1 LLLDRSPV
9 GAMGETL
16 AGFIIDGRFLLEQ
29 RVGRGGMGEV
39 YRARDRWTGQVIA
52 LKILTGHTD
61 RHIERFAHESEL
73 LARLRHPAI
82 VAYLGNG
89 LAAPRR
95 PYLAMEWLE
104 GEELASLLRR
114 GRLAPADAFAVLCR
128 VADALAFVHARG
140 VVHRD
145 IKPSN
150 LFVVRG
156 RVAGLKLIDLGI
168 ALAGACVETAPVTG
182 SAVLGTP
189 GYMAPEQV
197 RCHVEIGPPADLFA
211 LGCVVYECLIGR
223 RAFAGEHA
231 GAVQAK
237 VLLDD
242 LPPVGSICPD
252 VPPGLEA
259 LLARMLSKDP
269 AERPEDGAALCA
281 ELDALAGED
290 FAHLP
295 GTLVALPEVEDDTQ
309 AVTLAV
315 PDDSATQAA

>member
-1 LLLDRSPV
+1 V
-9 GAMGETL
+9 GGTRETL
-16 AGFIIDGRFLLEQ
+16 EGFLIDGRFLLGR

-39 YRARDRWTGQVIA
+39 YRARDRMTDQVIA
-52 LKILTGHTD
+52 LKILTGQTD
-61 RHIERFAHESEL
+61 RHIERFARETEL
-73 LARLRHPAI
+73 LDRLRHPAI

-114 GRLAPADAFAVLCR
+114 GRLAPADAFAALCR

-168 ALAGACVETAPVTG
+168 ALEGPHDRAALAEGG
-182 SAVLGTP
+182 GLLGTP

-197 RCHVEIGPPADLFA
+197 RCQVEIGPPADLFA
-211 LGCVVYECLIGR
+211 LGCVVYECLTGR
-223 RAFAGEHA
+223 RAFAGDHA
-231 GAVQAK
+231 AAVQAK

-242 LPPVGSICPD
+242 LPPVGAICPD
-252 VPPGLEA
+252 VPAGLEA

-269 AERPEDGAALCA
+269 ADRPIDGAALCA

-290 FAHLP
+290 LAHATGRHL
-295 GTLVALPEVEDDTQ
+295 ALPEREDDTQ
-309 AVTLAV
+309 AVTLALS
-315 PDDSATQAA
+315 DESATQAA

>member
-1 LLLDRSPV
+1 MR
-9 GAMGETL
+9 ETL
-16 AGFIIDGRFLLEQ
+16 EGFLIDERFQLGR

-39 YRARDRWTGQVIA
+39 YRARDRMTDQVIA
-52 LKILTGHTD
+52 LKILTGQSD
-61 RHIERFAHESEL
+61 RHIERFARESEL

-114 GRLAPADAFAVLCR
+114 GRLAPAEAFAVLAR

-150 LFVVRG
+150 LFVERG
-156 RVAGLKLIDLGI
+156 RVGGVKLIDLGI
-168 ALAGACVETAPVTG
+168 AQGGPHDDAFGESGGP
-182 SAVLGTP
+182 LGTP

-223 RAFAGEHA
+223 RAFTGDHA
-231 GAVQAK
+231 AAVQAR

-242 LPPVGSICPD
+242 LPPVGAIRPD
-252 VPPGLEA
+252 VPPALEE
-259 LLARMLSKDP
+259 LLARLLSKDP
-269 AERPEDGAALCA
+269 EDRPADGGALCA
-281 ELDALAGED
+281 ELDAMAAED
-290 FAHLP
+290 FAHVSGVLP
-295 GTLVALPEVEDDTQ
+295 FLGDVEEDTQ
-309 AVTLAV
+309 AVTLELS
-315 PDDSATQAA
+315 DESSTQAA